1 MKEIVVSSMAP
12 KPIGPYS
19 QGVVSRNLIFLSG
32 QVGRKHDATDLEHG
46 VANQTRQA
54 ILNIKAVLAEKN
66 LTLDNV
72 VKSTVFLADMNDFAE
87 MNAVY
92 AEFYNED
99 TAPARS
105 TVQVAGLPLNAEMEI
120 EVIVGVEVL
129 SQILYAISI
138 VDLFLA

>member
-19 QGVVSRNLIFLSG
+19 QGVVFGNFIFLSG
-32 QVGRKHDATDLEHG
+32 QVGRKHDATDLENG

-92 AEFYNED
+92 AEFFDED

-120 EVIVGVEVL
+120 EVMASLE
-129 SQILYAISI
+129 
-138 VDLFLA
+138 

>member
-1 MKEIVVSSMAP
+1 MKEIVVSSIAP

-19 QGVVSRNLIFLSG
+19 QGVVSGNFIFLSG
-32 QVGRKHDATDLEHG
+32 QVGRKHDATDLENG
-46 VANQTRQA
+46 VADQTRQA

-92 AEFYNED
+92 AEFFDED

-120 EVIVGVEVL
+120 EVMASL
-129 SQILYAISI
+129 N
-138 VDLFLA
+138 

>member
-19 QGVVSRNLIFLSG
+19 QGVVAGNFIFLSG
-32 QVGRKHDATDLEHG
+32 QVGRKHDATDLEDG

-92 AEFYNED
+92 AEFFDED

-105 TVQVAGLPLNAEMEI
+105 TVQVAGLPLNADMEI
-120 EVIVGVEVL
+120 EVMASL
-129 SQILYAISI
+129 
-138 VDLFLA
+138 D

>member
-1 MKEIVVSSMAP
+1 MSSMAP
-12 KPIGPYS
+12 EPIGPYS
-19 QGVVSRNLIFLSG
+19 QGVVSGNFIFLSG
-32 QVGRKHDATDLEHG
+32 QVGRKHDATDLENG
-46 VANQTRQA
+46 VADQTRQA

-92 AEFYNED
+92 AEFFDED

-120 EVIVGVEVL
+120 
-129 SQILYAISI
+129 
-138 VDLFLA
+138 